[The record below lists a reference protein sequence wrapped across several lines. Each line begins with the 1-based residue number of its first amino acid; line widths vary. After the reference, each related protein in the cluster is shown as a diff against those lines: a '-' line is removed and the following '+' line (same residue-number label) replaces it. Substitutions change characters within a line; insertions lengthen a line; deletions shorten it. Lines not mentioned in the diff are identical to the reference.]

1 MSNSAPYIRRDM
13 DKEVRKRLGELA
25 SAELGESAST
35 VEVLEHL
42 IDNFAIDPRRARH
55 YVIWMEYRHRLRTE
69 EGVTPRDIILQ
80 LAADYGTTERT
91 VYRIVL

>member
-1 MSNSAPYIRRDM
+1 MSSSAPYIRRDM

-25 SAELGESAST
+25 TAELGANAST

-55 YVIWMEYRHRLRTE
+55 YVIWMEYRHRLRT
-69 EGVTPRDIILQ
+69 TTANPRDIILQ